1 MVLLHKQV
9 VLNCERAALAARNIH
24 LVLKP
29 CEFPQ
34 TFSVDDYVVFQGSP
48 NRILHDKD
56 EINLGNR
63 TIVVVHT
70 PGHYKMPINPDIID
84 KIADAFQSLND
95 AHKLLQ
101 GSGIFDFREF
111 QIHI

>member
-1 MVLLHKQV
+1 MQ
-9 VLNCERAALAARNIH
+9 
-24 LVLKP
+24 KP

-34 TFSVDDYVVFQGSP
+34 TFSVDDYVVFQGNP
-48 NRILHDKD
+48 NRILHDED

-70 PGHYKMPINPDIID
+70 LGHSPGHYKMPINPDIID
-84 KIADAFQSLND
+84 KIADAFQSISD
-95 AHKLLQ
+95 SHKLSH
-101 GSGIFDFREF
+101 GNGIFDFGEF